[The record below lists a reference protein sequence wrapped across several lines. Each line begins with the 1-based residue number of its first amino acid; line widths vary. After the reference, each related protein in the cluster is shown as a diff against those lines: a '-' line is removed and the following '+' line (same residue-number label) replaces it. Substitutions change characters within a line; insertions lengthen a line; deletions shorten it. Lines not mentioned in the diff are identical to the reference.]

1 MNQRGTEREILVPP
15 EPTGQATGERFMA
28 WMVTIDNGSTFTDGC
43 LLADGAL
50 TTVKVLTT
58 PYDLMRCF
66 IDVFRALA
74 REAGLASEGELLR
87 RVEEVRYS
95 TTSGTNALLVRR
107 GVRVGVVAG
116 AEGTAELYGLRPANP
131 GLVDALVGDRVVS
144 YAVGEGPAR
153 DVDDRILPPIR
164 QLLARGAQWIVVS
177 LPEPW
182 GARAEQEFK
191 KSHMKLL
198 PGHLLGSVPVLYS
211 REICADPDDLRRTA
225 TAILNGFLHREMAR
239 FLYHAEAWVRDRH
252 VAQPLRIMRNDG
264 ACGRV
269 AKTTAVKTLDS
280 GPMGGLAGAAALGRI
295 SGESKVVTL
304 DVGGT
309 SSDIGVV
316 DGDRP
321 AFDLFGSVHGLPLS
335 FSFPQLRTAALGGGS
350 LFRVEAGQIHI
361 GPESA
366 GALPGPA
373 CFGRGGNEATLTD
386 AALVV
391 GYLDAARFAA
401 GAIALRTD
409 LAAKAIEERIA
420 KPLGLKDA
428 EAGAAA
434 MIEAFVDRLA
444 AEVSVVLERRNWK
457 PTDTALAVFGGSGPL
472 LSCLIAER
480 MGLRRVMVPPASS
493 SFSALGVGFS
503 ELAHEYRALLAG
515 PVTPDAW
522 RGVVAELGQ
531 RADRDMFGEGVER
544 EGCRV
549 AMRAR
554 DEAGGVHHALS
565 DSREPPEWLRALKG
579 RFALDYRLGVEGS
592 GRAEF
597 PRWAG
602 NGARAET
609 VSERR
614 ALVGGETRRV
624 KVLDAGALGGTVGGP
639 CVLETPF
646 WSAVVPAGWTVSET
660 EYGLRLNR

>member
-1 MNQRGTEREILVPP
+1 
-15 EPTGQATGERFMA
+15 MA

-43 LLADGAL
+43 LLADGKL
-50 TTVKVLTT
+50 STVKVLTT

-66 IDVFRALA
+66 VDVFKGLA
-74 REAGLASEGELLR
+74 REAGLPSEGELLR

-95 TTSGTNALLVRR
+95 TTSGTNALLVRK
-107 GVRVGVVAG
+107 GIRVGVIAG
-116 AEGTAELYGLRPANP
+116 PDGTADLYGLRRTNAS
-131 GLVDALVGDRVVS
+131 LVDALVGDRVVG
-144 YAVGEGPAR
+144 YAVGEGQAR
-153 DVDDRILPPIR
+153 DVDDRILPAIR

-182 GARAEQEFK
+182 GARAERDFK
-191 KSHMKLL
+191 RSHMKLL

-211 REICADPDDLRRTA
+211 REICADPDDARRTA

-280 GPMGGLAGAAALGRI
+280 GPMGGLAGAAALARI
-295 SGESKVVTL
+295 SGESKLLTL

-309 SSDIGVV
+309 SSDIGVI

-350 LFRVEAGQIHI
+350 LFRVEEGTIRI

-386 AALVV
+386 AALIV
-391 GYLDAARFAA
+391 GYLDAKGFAA
-401 GAIALRTD
+401 GAITLRTE

-420 KPLGLKDA
+420 KPLGLQDA
-428 EAGAAA
+428 SAGAAA
-434 MIEAFVDRLA
+434 MIEAFADRLA
-444 AEVSVVLERRNWK
+444 AEVSPVLARRGWK
-457 PTDTALAVFGGSGPL
+457 PADTALAVFGGSGPL
-472 LSCLIAER
+472 LSCLVADR
-480 MGLRRVMVPPASS
+480 MGLRRVIVPSASS

-515 PVTPDAW
+515 PVAADAW
-522 RGVVAELGQ
+522 RMAVEELRERAE
-531 RADRDMFGEGVER
+531 RDMFGEGVE
-544 EGCRV
+544 GVACRV
-549 AMRAR
+549 TMRAR
-554 DEAGGVHHALS
+554 DEDGGAEHAAS
-565 DSREPPEWLRALKG
+565 DSREPPESLRAVRG
-579 RFALDYRLGVEGS
+579 RFALDYRLGVTGS
-592 GRAEF
+592 GRNEF
-597 PRWAG
+597 PRGAG
-602 NGARAET
+602 EGGRAEHAG
-609 VSERR
+609 ERIV
-614 ALVGGETRRV
+614 LVGRETRSVR
-624 KVLDAGALGGTVGGP
+624 VLDAGALGGTVSGP
-639 CVLETPF
+639 CLLETPF
-646 WSAVVPAGWTVSET
+646 WSAVVPAGWNVAET
-660 EYGLRLNR
+660 GYGLRLNR

>member
-1 MNQRGTEREILVPP
+1 
-15 EPTGQATGERFMA
+15 
-28 WMVTIDNGSTFTDGC
+28 MVTIDNGSTFTDGC

-66 IDVFRALA
+66 VDVFRALA
-74 REAGLASEGELLR
+74 REAGLPSESELLR

-95 TTSGTNALLVRR
+95 TTSGTNALLVRK
-107 GVRVGVVAG
+107 GVRVGLITGPDA
-116 AEGTAELYGLRPANP
+116 TAELYGLRLTNA
-131 GLVDALVGDRVVS
+131 GLVDALVADRVAS
-144 YAVGEGPAR
+144 YAAGESPAC

-182 GARAEQEFK
+182 GARAERDFK
-191 KSHMKLL
+191 KNHMKLL

-211 REICADPDDLRRTA
+211 REICVDPDDMRRTA

-269 AKTTAVKTLDS
+269 AKTIAVKTLDS

-295 SGESKVVTL
+295 SGETKLLTL

-321 AFDLFGSVHGLPLS
+321 AFDLFGSIHGLPLS

-350 LFRVEAGQIHI
+350 LFRVENGRMRI

-386 AALVV
+386 AALIA
-391 GYLDAARFAA
+391 GYLDAGRFAA
-401 GAIALRTD
+401 GAIALRGE
-409 LAAKAIEERIA
+409 LAAEAIEQRIA
-420 KPLGLKDA
+420 KPLRLDGA
-428 EAGAAA
+428 IAGAAA
-434 MIEAFVDRLA
+434 MIEAFADRLA
-444 AEVSVVLERRNWK
+444 EEVAVVLGGRGWK
-457 PTDTALAVFGGSGPL
+457 PADTALAVFGGSGPL
-472 LSCLIAER
+472 LSCLVAER
-480 MGLRRVMVPPASS
+480 LDLRRVIVPPASS

-503 ELAHEYRALLAG
+503 ELAHEYRALVAG
-515 PVTPDAW
+515 PVAGDAW
-522 RGVVAELGQ
+522 RTVIDELGG
-531 RADRDMFGEGVER
+531 RAERDMFGEGVDR
-544 EGCRV
+544 GDCRV
-549 AMRAR
+549 ELRAR
-554 DEAGGVHHALS
+554 DENGREEHALC
-565 DSREPPEWLRALKG
+565 DSREPPESLRAIKG
-579 RFALDYRLGVEGS
+579 RFALDYRLGVLGS
-592 GRAEF
+592 GHAEF

-602 NGARAET
+602 GGARGET
-609 VSERR
+609 GAERR
-614 ALVGGETRRV
+614 ALFGGDTRKV
-624 KVLDAGALGGTVGGP
+624 KVLHASALGGTVEGP
-639 CVLETPF
+639 CLLETPF
-646 WSAVVPAGWTVSET
+646 WSAVVPAGWKVTEM

>member
-1 MNQRGTEREILVPP
+1 
-15 EPTGQATGERFMA
+15 MA
-28 WMVTIDNGSTFTDGC
+28 WMVTIDNGSTFTDAC

-66 IDVFRALA
+66 ADVFRALA
-74 REAGLASEGELLR
+74 REAGLPSEGELLR

-95 TTSGTNALLVRR
+95 TTSGTNALLVRK

-116 AEGTAELYGLRPANP
+116 PEGTADLYGLRPTNTS
-131 GLVDALVGDRVVS
+131 LVDALVGDRVVG
-144 YAVGEGPAR
+144 YVVGEGPAR
-153 DVDDRILPPIR
+153 DVDDRILPAIR

-182 GARAEQEFK
+182 GARAERDFK
-191 KSHMKLL
+191 RSHMKLL

-211 REICADPDDLRRTA
+211 REICADPDDARRTA

-280 GPMGGLAGAAALGRI
+280 GPMGGLAGAAALARI
-295 SGESKVVTL
+295 SGETKLLTL

-309 SSDIGVV
+309 SSDIGVI

-335 FSFPQLRTAALGGGS
+335 FSFPELRTAALGGGS
-350 LFRVEAGQIHI
+350 LFRVESGKMSI

-386 AALVV
+386 AALIA
-391 GYLDAARFAA
+391 GYLDAKRFAA
-401 GAIALRTD
+401 GAIALRAD
-409 LAAKAIEERIA
+409 LAAKTIEERIA
-420 KPLGLKDA
+420 KPLGLQGA
-428 EAGAAA
+428 SAGAAA
-434 MIEAFVDRLA
+434 MIDAFADRLA
-444 AEVSVVLERRNWK
+444 EEVAFVLGRRGWK
-457 PTDTALAVFGGSGPL
+457 PADTALAVFGGSGPL
-472 LSCLIAER
+472 LSCFVADR
-480 MGLRRVMVPPASS
+480 MKLRRVIVPSASS

-515 PVTPDAW
+515 PVSADTW
-522 RGVVAELGQ
+522 RTVVEQLRERAE
-531 RADRDMFGEGVER
+531 RDMFGEGIEDGACHVTM
-544 EGCRV
+544 RV
-549 AMRAR
+549 R
-554 DEAGGVHHALS
+554 DEDGSADHAAP
-565 DSREPPEWLRALKG
+565 DSREPPESLRAVKG
-579 RFALDYRLGVEGS
+579 HFALDYRIGVPGS
-592 GRAEF
+592 GRSEF

-602 NGARAET
+602 NGARAEHAG
-609 VSERR
+609 ERS
-614 ALVGGETRRV
+614 ALVGRETKSLR
-624 KVLDAGALGGTVGGP
+624 VLDAGALGGRVSGP
-639 CVLETPF
+639 CLLETPF
-646 WSAVVPAGWTVSET
+646 WSAIVPAGWNVEET
-660 EYGLRLNR
+660 GYGLRLNR